1 MSNPKLPAKRQVM
14 LSAVQPSS
22 GLTIG
27 NYLGALKNWVKHQD
41 DYECWFFAVNLH
53 AITVRQDPNELREQT
68 YRAVAAYIA
77 AGINPEHATL
87 FVQSQVP
94 EHAELAWLL
103 NCYCYMGEL
112 GRMTQFKDK
121 SQKAGENIPV
131 GLFTYP
137 VLMASDILLY
147 DTDLVP
153 VGADQKQHIELT
165 RDIAIRMNNI
175 YGEDLFRVPQPMI
188 PPVGARIMSLQDPTS
203 KMSKSDPDP
212 NASVFLSDTND
223 VILKKIKRAV
233 TDSGSEITD
242 DDSKPG
248 VRNLLSI
255 QSAITGRPIAE
266 IVASYV
272 GKMYGHLKVDTA
284 ELVVQAVGPLR
295 DEANRLY
302 QERTFLEQVL
312 RQGADRARE
321 RAGRTLARA
330 YERIGLLR

>member
-1 MSNPKLPAKRQVM
+1 MSEAGKKQVM

-22 GLTIG
+22 GLTLG
-27 NYLGALKNWVKHQD
+27 NYIGALRNWVRFQQ

-53 AITVRQDPNELREQT
+53 AITVRQDPRELREQT
-68 YRAVAAYIA
+68 YRAVAAYLA
-77 AGINPEHATL
+77 AGIKPEHATL

-94 EHAELAWLL
+94 QHAELAWLL
-103 NCYCYMGEL
+103 NCYSYMGEL

-137 VLMASDILLY
+137 VLMAADILLY
-147 DTDLVP
+147 DTELVP

-165 RDIAIRMNNI
+165 RDIAIRMNNA
-175 YGEDLFRVPQPMI
+175 YGEDLFKVPQPMI

-212 NASVFLSDTND
+212 NASVFLSDSDD
-223 VILKKIKRAV
+223 VIRKKIKRAV

-248 VRNLLSI
+248 VKNLLSI
-255 QSAITGRPIAE
+255 QSAITGTPIASL
-266 IVASYV
+266 VSQYA
-272 GKMYGHLKVDTA
+272 GKQYGHLKVDTA
-284 ELVVQAVGPLR
+284 EIVVQALSPLR
-295 DEANRLY
+295 SEAERLY
-302 QERTFLEQVL
+302 NERTHLEKIL
-312 RQGADRARE
+312 AQGAEKARQK
-321 RAGRTLARA
+321 AGQTLKRA
-330 YERIGLLR
+330 YDRIGLL

>member
-1 MSNPKLPAKRQVM
+1 MNATNRKVM
-14 LSAVQPSS
+14 LSAVQPSNT
-22 GLTIG
+22 LTLG
-27 NYLGALKNWVKHQD
+27 NLLGAIRNWVKHQD

-53 AITVRQDPNELREQT
+53 AITVRQDPTELREQT
-68 YRAVAAYIA
+68 YRAVATYIA

-103 NCYCYMGEL
+103 NCYSYMGEL

-121 SQKAGENIPV
+121 SQKAGENIAV

-137 VLMASDILLY
+137 VLMAADILLY

-165 RDIAIRMNNI
+165 RDIAIRMNNL

-188 PPVGARIMSLQDPTS
+188 AQVGAKIMSLQDPTA

-212 NASVFLSDTND
+212 NASVYLTDTDD
-223 VILKKIKRAV
+223 VIRKKLKRAI
-233 TDSGSEITD
+233 TDSGNEITD

-248 VRNLLSI
+248 VKNLLSI
-255 QSAITGRPIAE
+255 QSAITGKPISG
-266 IVASYV
+266 IVASYA

-284 ELVVQAVGPLR
+284 ELVVQAIAPLR

-302 QERTFLEQVL
+302 EERTFLDQVL
-312 RQGADRARE
+312 RKGADRARE
-321 RAGRTLARA
+321 RAGKTLARC
-330 YERIGLLR
+330 YDRIGLLK

>member
-1 MSNPKLPAKRQVM
+1 MKKQVM

-22 GLTIG
+22 GLTLG
-27 NYLGALKNWVKHQD
+27 NYIGALRNWVRFQK

-53 AITVRQDPNELREQT
+53 AITVRQDPKELREQT
-68 YRAVAAYIA
+68 YRAVATYLA
-77 AGINPEHATL
+77 AGIDPQHATL

-94 EHAELAWLL
+94 QHAELAWLL
-103 NCYCYMGEL
+103 NCYSYMGEL

-137 VLMASDILLY
+137 VLMAADILLY
-147 DTDLVP
+147 DTELVP

-165 RDIAIRMNNI
+165 RDIAIRMNNA
-175 YGEDLFRVPQPMI
+175 YGEDLFKVPQPMI

-212 NASVFLSDTND
+212 NASVFLTDSDD
-223 VILKKIKRAV
+223 VIRKKIKRAV

-248 VRNLLSI
+248 VKNLLSI
-255 QSAITGRPIAE
+255 QSAITGTSIAE
-266 IVASYV
+266 LVNQYA
-272 GKMYGHLKVDTA
+272 GKQYGHLKVDTA
-284 ELVVQAVGPLR
+284 EIVVQAVGPLR
-295 DEANRLY
+295 AEAERLY
-302 QERTFLEQVL
+302 NDRTHLEQL
-312 RQGADRARE
+312 LAQGADKARHK
-321 RAGRTLARA
+321 ASQTLKRA
-330 YERIGLLR
+330 YERIGLI

>member
-1 MSNPKLPAKRQVM
+1 MSTTATTKRQVM
-14 LSAVQPSS
+14 LSAVQPSNT
-22 GLTIG
+22 LTLG
-27 NYLGALKNWVKHQD
+27 NLLGAIRNWVKHQD

-53 AITVRQDPNELREQT
+53 AITVRQDPKELREQT
-68 YRAVAAYIA
+68 YRAVATYIA

-103 NCYCYMGEL
+103 NCYSYMGEL

-121 SQKAGENIPV
+121 SQKTGENIAV

-137 VLMASDILLY
+137 VLMAADILLY

-165 RDIAIRMNNI
+165 RDVAIRMNNL
-175 YGEDLFRVPQPMI
+175 YGEDLFRIPKPMI
-188 PPVGARIMSLQDPTS
+188 AEVGAKIMSLQDPTS

-212 NASVFLSDTND
+212 NASVYLTDSDD
-223 VILKKIKRAV
+223 VIRKKLKRAV
-233 TDSGSEITD
+233 TDSGTEITD

-248 VRNLLSI
+248 VKNLLSI

-266 IVASYV
+266 IVASYA

-284 ELVVQAVGPLR
+284 ELVVQAVAPLR

-312 RQGADRARE
+312 RSGADRARE
-321 RAGRTLARA
+321 RAGQTLARC

>member
-1 MSNPKLPAKRQVM
+1 MNAHPRKVM
-14 LSAVQPSS
+14 LSAVQPSNR
-22 GLTIG
+22 LTIG
-27 NYLGALKNWVKHQD
+27 NYLGALKNWVRHQD

-53 AITVRQDPNELREQT
+53 AITVRQDPKELREQT
-68 YRAVAAYIA
+68 YRAVATYIA

-103 NCYCYMGEL
+103 NCYSYMGEL

-165 RDIAIRMNNI
+165 RDIAIRMNNL
-175 YGEDLFRVPQPMI
+175 YGDDLFRIPQPMI
-188 PPVGARIMSLQDPTS
+188 PPVGAKVMSLQDPTA
-203 KMSKSDPDP
+203 KMSKSDSDP
-212 NASVFLSDTND
+212 NASVFLSDSDET
-223 VILKKIKRAV
+223 IRKKIKRAV

-248 VRNLLSI
+248 VKNLLSI
-255 QSAITGRPIAE
+255 QSAITGTSIAE
-266 IVASYV
+266 IVKSYT
-272 GKMYGHLKVDTA
+272 GKMYGHLKADTA
-284 ELVVQAVGPLR
+284 ELVVQAVAPLR
-295 DEANRLY
+295 DEAHRLY
-302 QERTFLEQVL
+302 EERTFLDQVL
-312 RQGADRARE
+312 RKGADRARE
-321 RAGRTLARA
+321 RAGQTLARC
-330 YERIGLLR
+330 YDRIGLLR

>member
-1 MSNPKLPAKRQVM
+1 MTASNRKVM
-14 LSAVQPSS
+14 LSAVQPSNK
-22 GLTIG
+22 LTIG

-53 AITVRQDPNELREQT
+53 AITVRQDPKELREQT
-68 YRAVAAYIA
+68 YRAVATYIA
-77 AGINPEHATL
+77 SGINPEHATL

-103 NCYCYMGEL
+103 NCYSYMGEL

-165 RDIAIRMNNI
+165 RDIAIRMNNL
-175 YGEDLFRVPQPMI
+175 YGEDLFRIPQPMI
-188 PPVGARIMSLQDPTS
+188 PPVGAKIMSLQDPTS

-233 TDSGSEITD
+233 TDSGTEITD

-248 VRNLLSI
+248 VKNLLSI
-255 QSAITGRPIAE
+255 QSAITGKPISE
-266 IVASYV
+266 IVASYA
-272 GKMYGHLKVDTA
+272 GKMYGHLKVETA
-284 ELVVQAVGPLR
+284 ELVVEAVAPLR

-302 QERTFLEQVL
+302 EERTFLEQVL
-312 RQGADRARE
+312 RNGADRARE
-321 RAGRTLARA
+321 RAGQTLARC
-330 YERIGLLR
+330 YDRIGLLR